1 MFNSMNLIDVPN
13 AGDLKN
19 FIDNEERQA
28 INDLAIPTVADA
40 YLYQNEISGILGVN
54 VVVAGTS
61 SFAAR
66 GYSKNRQHIGDIRTA
81 NGGSVSIFHSNTW
94 AEYAKR

>member
-1 MFNSMNLIDVPN
+1 MFNSMNLIDVPS

-19 FIDNEERQA
+19 FIDNDERQA
-28 INDLAIPTVADA
+28 ISSLAIPTVADA
-40 YLYQNEISGILGVN
+40 YLYQSEISEILGVR

-61 SFAAR
+61 SFASK

-81 NGGSVSIFHSNTW
+81 NGGSVSIFHSTTW